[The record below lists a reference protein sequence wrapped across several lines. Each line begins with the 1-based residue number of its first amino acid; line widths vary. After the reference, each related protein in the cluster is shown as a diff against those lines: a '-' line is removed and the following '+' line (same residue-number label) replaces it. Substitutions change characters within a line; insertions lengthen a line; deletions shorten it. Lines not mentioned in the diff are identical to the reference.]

1 MTVLDRAAS
10 EPGTPTSGAAP
21 APAAVVAPAV
31 SQMASALVGSEILKI
46 AGDIRAMRAAGATI
60 CNLTV
65 GDFDPAQFR
74 IPRPLEDGIIDA
86 LRAGET
92 NYPPSSGIDPLR
104 AAVSGFWQR
113 RLGLDYPAS
122 AVLVTGGSRP
132 GIYGAYRT
140 LVDAGDRVVY
150 PVPSWN
156 NNHYVHLVDAV
167 GVPLVCG
174 PETGFLPTADALAP
188 LVRDARV
195 RLVTVNSPLNP
206 AGTCFTADQLGAL
219 CDVVLEENR
228 RRSAHERPLYLLYD
242 QVYWTLTFGGTRH
255 VDPVSLRPAMREYT
269 VYVDGISKA
278 FAATGVRVGWVGGPE
293 RVVRAMSDVL
303 GHVGAWAP
311 RAEQAATARFLADD
325 AAVDA
330 YQASFVAGVRAR
342 LDALYGGFVALRDEG
357 FPVEAFAPAG
367 AIYLSVRLDL
377 IGRRT
382 RDGQV
387 LETNEAIRRWLLDAA
402 GLALVPFQAF
412 GTRTEDG
419 WFRASVGATSVAEI
433 EGVMPRVRDALAL

>member
-1 MTVLDRAAS
+1 MTVLDRTAPAS
-10 EPGTPTSGAAP
+10 GSGAAIP
-21 APAAVVAPAV
+21 PAV
-31 SQMASALVGSEILKI
+31 SQMAAALVGSEILKI
-46 AGDIRAMRAAGATI
+46 AADIRAMRAAGATI

-74 IPRPLEDGIIDA
+74 IPRPLEDGIVEA

-104 AAVSGFWQR
+104 SAISGFWQR

-122 AVLVTGGSRP
+122 AILVTGGSRP
-132 GIYGAYRT
+132 GIYGTYRT

-174 PETGFLPTADALAP
+174 PENGFLPTADALAP

-219 CDVVLEENR
+219 CDVILEENR
-228 RRSAHERPLYLLYD
+228 RRGAHERPLFLLYD
-242 QVYWTLTFGGTRH
+242 QVYWTLTFGDTRH

-311 RAEQAATARFLADD
+311 RAEQAATARFIADD
-325 AAVDA
+325 AAVDTF
-330 YQASFVAGVRAR
+330 QAAFVAGVRAR
-342 LDALYGGFVALRDEG
+342 LDALYDGFVAMRDEG
-357 FPVEAFAPAG
+357 LPVEAFAPAG
-367 AIYLSVRLDL
+367 AIYLSVRLSL
-377 IGRRT
+377 VGRRT
-382 RDGQV
+382 RDGQL
-387 LETNEAIRRWLLDAA
+387 LESNEAIRRWLLDAA

-412 GTRTEDG
+412 GTTGEDG
-419 WFRASVGATSVAEI
+419 WFRASVGATSVEEI
-433 EGVMPRVRDALAL
+433 AGVLPRVEAAVRGLGD

>member
-1 MTVLDRAAS
+1 MTVADR
-10 EPGTPTSGAAP
+10 P
-21 APAAVVAPAV
+21 APPDSAAHAGSQPFPPAV
-31 SQMASALVGSEILKI
+31 SQMAAALVGSEILKI
-46 AGDIRAMRAAGATI
+46 AAEIRAMRAAGATV

-74 IPRPLEDGIIDA
+74 IPRPLEEFIVDA

-92 NYPPSSGIDPLR
+92 NYPPSAGIDPLR

-113 RLGLDYPAS
+113 RLNLDYPAGS
-122 AVLVTGGSRP
+122 VLITGGSRP
-132 GIYGAYRT
+132 GIYGTYRT
-140 LVDAGDRVVY
+140 LVDAGDKVVY

-174 PETGFLPTADALAP
+174 PESGFLPTADALAP
-188 LVRDARV
+188 LVRDPAV
-195 RLVTVNSPLNP
+195 RLVAVNSPLNP
-206 AGTCFTADQLGAL
+206 AGTCFTADQLEAL
-219 CDVVLEENR
+219 CDVILAENR
-228 RRSAHERPLYLLYD
+228 RRGAHERPLYLLYD
-242 QVYWTLTFGGTRH
+242 QVYWTLTFGTTRH
-255 VDPVSLRPAMREYT
+255 VDPVSLRPAMRDYT

-278 FAATGVRVGWVGGPE
+278 FAATGVRVGWVAGPE

-311 RAEQAATARFLADD
+311 RAEQAATARFIADD

-330 YQASFVAGVRAR
+330 YQGAFIAGVRAR
-342 LDALYGGFVALRDEG
+342 LDALHDGFVALRNRNL
-357 FPVEAFAPAG
+357 PVEAFAPAG
-367 AIYLSVRLDL
+367 AIYLSVRLNVL
-377 IGRRT
+377 GRRT
-382 RDGQV
+382 PDGQA
-387 LETNEAIRRWLLDAA
+387 LDTNEAIRRWLLDAA

-419 WFRASVGATSVAEI
+419 WFRASVGATSVEEI
-433 EGVMPRVRDALAL
+433 AAVMPRAREALGALA